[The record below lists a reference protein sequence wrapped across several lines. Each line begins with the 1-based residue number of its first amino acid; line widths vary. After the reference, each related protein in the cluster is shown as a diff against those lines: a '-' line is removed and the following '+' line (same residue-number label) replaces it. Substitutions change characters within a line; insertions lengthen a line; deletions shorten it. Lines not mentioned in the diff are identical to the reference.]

1 MSKLHEQV
9 LAWIRA
15 DEGALI
21 AFCQDFIRAKSPNPP
36 GDTRA
41 SMAVVTGFLDKER
54 LPYKACTAHDHLPN
68 IVASFDGAAPGK
80 HLLFNGHADVFPI
93 GNADLWQRDPWGGE
107 HADGRIHGRGAAD
120 MKAGT
125 TAALFAYRYLARLKD
140 QLAGK
145 LTLMVVS
152 DEETGGRWGSQHL
165 IETLGQEVLGDC
177 LLSGEPGGVG
187 TIRFAEKGILQFVID
202 IRTRGAHGPYAH
214 LSPSAIRIAGEIMSQ
229 LDAVKSFEASLP
241 ETVAR
246 RLTGARARAVI
257 EETMGPGTAEVM
269 TKVSMN
275 VGTIHG
281 GSKINMVPSDC
292 AMEVD
297 IRVPVGVDRDAVIA
311 KVRDIVAS
319 HPGASIRDM
328 VGGQPNFSD
337 PEHAMADLLSSHV
350 VGQGYPE
357 PIRIPML
364 AASDCRLWREQG
376 VPAYVYGT
384 SPRNVSAPNESVL
397 VSEFLHVVRVH
408 TLAAL
413 DYLTPR

>member
-1 MSKLHEQV
+1 MSELQEQV
-9 LAWIRA
+9 LSWIRA
-15 DEGALI
+15 DEDKLI
-21 AFCQDFIRAKSPNPP
+21 GFCRDFVRARSPNPP
-36 GDTRA
+36 GDTREA
-41 SMAVVTGFLDKER
+41 MEIVTRFLDREG
-54 LPYKACTAHDHLPN
+54 LAYTSCTAKEHLPN
-68 IVASFDGAAPGK
+68 IVASFEGARPGR

-93 GNADLWQRDPWGGE
+93 GNADLWQRDPWGGD

-125 TAALFAYRYLARLKD
+125 TAALFAYGYLARLKEK
-140 QLAGK
+140 LAGK

-165 IETLGQEVLGDC
+165 IDTLGETVLGDC

-187 TIRFAEKGILQFVID
+187 TIRFAEKGILQFIID

-214 LSPSAIRIAGEIMSQ
+214 LSPSAIRIAGEIMSE
-229 LDAVKSFEASLP
+229 LDAVKGFKASLP

-246 RLTGARARAVI
+246 RLTGDRARAVI
-257 EETMGPGTAEVM
+257 EETMGEGTADVM
-269 TKVSMN
+269 TRVSMN
-275 VGTIHG
+275 IGTIQG

-292 AMEVD
+292 TMEVD
-297 IRVPVGVDRDAVIA
+297 IRVPVGVDRDVVIA
-311 KVRDIVAS
+311 RVRAIVDA

-328 VGGQPNFSD
+328 VGGPPNFSD
-337 PEHAMADLLSSHV
+337 PEHEMVELLASYV

-364 AASDCRLWREQG
+364 AASDCRLWREKG
-376 VPAYVYGT
+376 VPAFVYGT

-413 DYLTPR
+413 DYLTPH